1 MMKKMPKQ
9 AVKTPTFDE
18 YKTIKDEIIE
28 ISELRFENL
37 LTNKLDQFRRDF
49 KKELLDELH
58 PRFKAMEMRFDA
70 IDLRFAAID
79 LKFGNIESRFDD
91 IDSKFDEIDSRFDK
105 IDSRFDKIDSRF
117 NSNDLQLGSINSR
130 FEAIDSK
137 IDTIKWSVWS
147 MPLVMT
153 VLMALFTLLL
163 KYVII

>member
-1 MMKKMPKQ
+1 MRKKMPKSV
-9 AVKTPTFDE
+9 AKTPTFDQ
-18 YKTIKDEIIE
+18 YKSIKDEIIE
-28 ISELRFENL
+28 ISEMRFENL
-37 LTNKLDQFRRDF
+37 LTRTLDQFRRDF
-49 KKELLDELH
+49 KKELMDELH
-58 PRFKAMEMRFDA
+58 PRFNTIDMHFDA

-79 LKFGNIESRFDD
+79 LKFNDLDLKFNDIGKRFDA
-91 IDSKFDEIDSRFDK
+91 IDSKFFK
-105 IDSRFDKIDSRF
+105 IDTRFNEIDSRF
-117 NSNDLQLGSINSR
+117 NSNDLQFGSINSR